1 MENDDFPIDDGYSID
16 EEDDEDAVD
25 PFLANHVEDP
35 DAAGAPDP
43 KKDLTGSPVA
53 AEAPG
58 KKAEND
64 TEKAAEKDGG
74 NGAAGDTGEETEDAE
89 SEEAESP
96 DAESYAR
103 GPEEE
108 EEFIPPLAES
118 ERQAQAAGRV
128 VPSSR
133 SSERGLIASL
143 LKDPNQIAMAA
154 GILKPEDFY
163 FGVYRTV
170 FQTLVAMNEA
180 GKPID
185 MITLSEEL
193 KHSGRG
199 AAQVSLPDLL
209 DIDQSEAT
217 SAFARDY
224 AQIIREK
231 SVLRSIIR
239 GNDEITKACYAQEQ
253 PAAAILEQAESR
265 VFALSREMNGESREQ
280 SIAQIV
286 LEQVHNIE
294 ETAKSDNPVTGVPS
308 GFTDLDR
315 YLSGF
320 QPSDFILV
328 AARPSM
334 GKTAFVLNVAD
345 YVARR
350 QSITTAI
357 FSLEMS
363 RTQLANRL
371 LSLESGVE
379 ADKLRK
385 GNLDAR
391 DWNDLVEGANSLAKS
406 KLIIDDT
413 PGITVG
419 QLRSKCRKYKMED
432 DLGLVIIDYLQ
443 LMTGSG
449 RSDSRQQEIS
459 EISRSLKALARDL
472 NVPVITLS
480 QLSRAVEQRPDHRPI
495 LSDLRES
502 GAIEQDAD
510 VVMFIYRDDYY
521 NKESEE
527 KNIAELIVA
536 KQRNGPIGTVKLAW
550 IPEQTKFA
558 NLARQPGSFHA

>member
-1 MENDDFPIDDGYSID
+1 M
-16 EEDDEDAVD
+16 A
-25 PFLANHVEDP
+25 
-35 DAAGAPDP
+35 
-43 KKDLTGSPVA
+43 
-53 AEAPG
+53 
-58 KKAEND
+58 
-64 TEKAAEKDGG
+64 
-74 NGAAGDTGEETEDAE
+74 ETE
-89 SEEAESP
+89 
-96 DAESYAR
+96 
-103 GPEEE
+103 
-108 EEFIPPLAES
+108 
-118 ERQAQAAGRV
+118 RQTQAAGRV

-133 SSERGLIASL
+133 SSERGLVASL
-143 LKDPNQIAMAA
+143 LKDPSQIAMAA
-154 GILKPEDFY
+154 GILKPDDFY
-163 FGVYRTV
+163 FGIYRTV
-170 FQTLVAMNEA
+170 FQALVRMNEA
-180 GKPID
+180 GRPID

-193 KHSGRG
+193 KHSGKG
-199 AAQVSLPDLL
+199 AAQVTLSDLV
-209 DIDQSEAT
+209 DIEQSEAT

-224 AQIIREK
+224 AKIIREK

-239 GNDEITKACYAQEQ
+239 GNDEITKACYAQEMT
-253 PAAAILEQAESR
+253 AARILEQAESR
-265 VFALSREMNGESREQ
+265 VFALSREINGESREQ
-280 SIAQIV
+280 SITQIV
-286 LEQVHNIE
+286 LEQLHNIE

-345 YVARR
+345 YVARH
-350 QSITTAI
+350 QNITTAV

-385 GNLDAR
+385 GNLDAK
-391 DWNDLVEGANSLAKS
+391 DWNDLVEGANSLARS

-419 QLRSKCRKYKMED
+419 QLRSKCRKYKMENN
-432 DLGLVIIDYLQ
+432 LGLVIIDYLQ

-449 RSDSRQQEIS
+449 RADSRQQEIS
-459 EISRSLKALARDL
+459 EISRSLKSLARDL

-558 NLARQPGSFHA
+558 NLERQPGNFRQ

>member
-35 DAAGAPDP
+35 DARETSAGQPGVLPENGETAEGEAGPQEKSAQTASASSEEETSSSAAQEPDP
-43 KKDLTGSPVA
+43 
-53 AEAPG
+53 
-58 KKAEND
+58 
-64 TEKAAEKDGG
+64 EKEPDEPE
-74 NGAAGDTGEETEDAE
+74 GA
-89 SEEAESP
+89 S
-96 DAESYAR
+96 
-103 GPEEE
+103 EEE
-108 EEFIPPLAES
+108 EEYIPPLAES
-118 ERQAQAAGRV
+118 ERQAQAAGHI

-133 SSERGLIASL
+133 SSERGLIASM

-180 GKPID
+180 GKQID

-193 KHSGRG
+193 RHAGRG
-199 AAQVSLPDLL
+199 AAQVSLSDLL

-217 SAFARDY
+217 SAFAGEY
-224 AQIIREK
+224 ARIIREK

-253 PAAAILEQAESR
+253 PAAEILEQAESR
-265 VFALSREMNGESREQ
+265 VFALSREMNGEAREQ

-391 DWNDLVEGANSLAKS
+391 DWNDLVEGANSLARS

-419 QLRSKCRKYKMED
+419 QLRSKCRKYKMEN

-558 NLARQPGSFHA
+558 NLARQPGSFHS

>member
-1 MENDDFPIDDGYSID
+1 M
-16 EEDDEDAVD
+16 
-25 PFLANHVEDP
+25 
-35 DAAGAPDP
+35 
-43 KKDLTGSPVA
+43 
-53 AEAPG
+53 
-58 KKAEND
+58 
-64 TEKAAEKDGG
+64 
-74 NGAAGDTGEETEDAE
+74 
-89 SEEAESP
+89 
-96 DAESYAR
+96 
-103 GPEEE
+103 
-108 EEFIPPLAES
+108 
-118 ERQAQAAGRV
+118 

-133 SSERGLIASL
+133 SSERGLIASM

-180 GKPID
+180 GKQID

-193 KHSGRG
+193 RHAGRG
-199 AAQVSLPDLL
+199 AAQVSLSDLL

-217 SAFARDY
+217 SAFAGEY
-224 AQIIREK
+224 ARIIREK

-253 PAAAILEQAESR
+253 PAAEILEQAESR
-265 VFALSREMNGESREQ
+265 VFALSREMNGEAREQ

-391 DWNDLVEGANSLAKS
+391 DWNDLVEGANSLARS

-419 QLRSKCRKYKMED
+419 QLRSKCRKYKMEN

-558 NLARQPGSFHA
+558 NLARQPGSFHS

>member
-1 MENDDFPIDDGYSID
+1 MKNDDFPIDDGYSID

-35 DAAGAPDP
+35 EKEPAEDAGKGPDRTSGRIPEDPAG
-43 KKDLTGSPVA
+43 KEG
-53 AEAPG
+53 AE
-58 KKAEND
+58 
-64 TEKAAEKDGG
+64 
-74 NGAAGDTGEETEDAE
+74 DTGKAPEDPGEEQDEENHALE
-89 SEEAESP
+89 PEEEAE
-96 DAESYAR
+96 Y
-103 GPEEE
+103 
-108 EEFIPPLAES
+108 IPPLAES
-118 ERQAQAAGRV
+118 ERQTQAAGRV

-133 SSERGLIASL
+133 SSERGLIASM
-143 LKDPNQIAMAA
+143 LKDPNQIVMAA

-180 GKPID
+180 GRQID

-193 KHSGRG
+193 KHSSRG
-199 AAQVSLPDLL
+199 AAQVSLADLL

-350 QSITTAI
+350 QSITTAV

-558 NLARQPGSFHA
+558 NLARQPGNFHA

>member
-1 MENDDFPIDDGYSID
+1 MKNDDFPIDDGYSID

-35 DAAGAPDP
+35 GKEPAEDAGKGPDRTSGRIPEDPAG
-43 KKDLTGSPVA
+43 KEG
-53 AEAPG
+53 AE
-58 KKAEND
+58 
-64 TEKAAEKDGG
+64 
-74 NGAAGDTGEETEDAE
+74 DTGKAPEDPGEEQDEENHALE
-89 SEEAESP
+89 PEEEAE
-96 DAESYAR
+96 Y
-103 GPEEE
+103 
-108 EEFIPPLAES
+108 IPPLAES

-133 SSERGLIASL
+133 SSERGLIASM

-180 GKPID
+180 GRQID

-193 KHSGRG
+193 KHSSRG
-199 AAQVSLPDLL
+199 AAQVSLADLL

-350 QSITTAI
+350 QSITTAV

-558 NLARQPGSFHA
+558 NLARQPGNFHA

>member
-1 MENDDFPIDDGYSID
+1 MDKDDFPIDDGYSID
-16 EEDDEDAVD
+16 EDDDDEVD
-25 PFLANHVEDP
+25 PFYANHVEEPENSGD
-35 DAAGAPDP
+35 
-43 KKDLTGSPVA
+43 GS
-53 AEAPG
+53 AEQP
-58 KKAEND
+58 E
-64 TEKAAEKDGG
+64 
-74 NGAAGDTGEETEDAE
+74 TGEQQAEGSDGNAVPAGEQEENGFGQEASQEERPGQPEDMP
-89 SEEAESP
+89 EEATDTSADDTDDLGFQP
-96 DAESYAR
+96 M
-103 GPEEE
+103 
-108 EEFIPPLAES
+108 LES

-128 VPSSR
+128 VPNSR
-133 SSERGLIASL
+133 NSERGLIASL
-143 LKDPNQIAMAA
+143 IRDPNQIAMAA

-163 FGVYRTV
+163 YGLYRTV
-170 FQTLVAMNEA
+170 FQTLVAMNEE
-180 GKPID
+180 GKSID
-185 MITLSEEL
+185 LITLMEEL
-193 KHSGRG
+193 RHGGKG
-199 AAQVSLPDLL
+199 ASQISLQDLA
-209 DIDQSEAT
+209 DIDQSVAT

-224 AQIIREK
+224 AEIIREK
-231 SVLRSIIR
+231 AVLRQIISA
-239 GNDEITKACYAQEQ
+239 NEEITRACYAQQ
-253 PAAAILEQAESR
+253 RSAAEILEQAESR
-265 VFALSREMNGESREQ
+265 VFALSRDMNGGAREQ

-308 GFTDLDR
+308 GFKDLDR

-350 QSITTAI
+350 QNITTAI

-385 GNLDAR
+385 GTLDAR

-419 QLRSKCRKYKMED
+419 QLRSKCRKYKMEN

-558 NLARQPGSFHA
+558 NLERRPENYMQ

>member
-35 DAAGAPDP
+35 DAREISAGQPGVLPENGETAEGEAGPQEKSAQTASASSEEETSSSAAQEPDP
-43 KKDLTGSPVA
+43 
-53 AEAPG
+53 
-58 KKAEND
+58 
-64 TEKAAEKDGG
+64 EKEPDEPE
-74 NGAAGDTGEETEDAE
+74 GA
-89 SEEAESP
+89 S
-96 DAESYAR
+96 
-103 GPEEE
+103 EEE
-108 EEFIPPLAES
+108 EEYIPPLAES
-118 ERQAQAAGRV
+118 ERQAQAAGRM

-133 SSERGLIASL
+133 SSERGLIASM

-180 GKPID
+180 GKQID

-193 KHSGRG
+193 RHAGRG
-199 AAQVSLPDLL
+199 AAQVSLSDLL

-217 SAFARDY
+217 SAFAGEY
-224 AQIIREK
+224 ARIIREK

-253 PAAAILEQAESR
+253 PAAEILEQAESR
-265 VFALSREMNGESREQ
+265 VFALSREMNGEAREQ

-391 DWNDLVEGANSLAKS
+391 DWNDLVEGANSLARS

-419 QLRSKCRKYKMED
+419 QLRSKCRKYKMEN

-558 NLARQPGSFHA
+558 NLARQPGSFHS

>member
-1 MENDDFPIDDGYSID
+1 MKNDDFPIDDGYSID

-35 DAAGAPDP
+35 GKEPAEDAGKGSDRTSGRIPEDPAG
-43 KKDLTGSPVA
+43 KEG
-53 AEAPG
+53 AE
-58 KKAEND
+58 
-64 TEKAAEKDGG
+64 
-74 NGAAGDTGEETEDAE
+74 DTGKAPEDPGEEQDEENHALE
-89 SEEAESP
+89 PEEEAE
-96 DAESYAR
+96 Y
-103 GPEEE
+103 
-108 EEFIPPLAES
+108 IPPLAES

-133 SSERGLIASL
+133 SSERGLIASM

-180 GKPID
+180 GRQID

-193 KHSGRG
+193 KHSSRG
-199 AAQVSLPDLL
+199 AAQVSLADLL

-350 QSITTAI
+350 QSITTAV

-558 NLARQPGSFHA
+558 NLARQPGNFHA